1 MEWGP
6 REFAFLT
13 NSQGNT
19 DAFLPGPHFDTH
31 CFREPLGLLDVFCCL
46 LLVIVNSPGV
56 NKRMNEKV
64 VLQSEVLRGRGRP
77 VHVKRT
83 HTK

>member
-13 NSQGNT
+13 NSQGST
-19 DAFLPGPHFDTH
+19 DALLPGPHFDTR
-31 CFREPLGLLDVFCCL
+31 CFRDNLGLLDVFCCS
-46 LLVIVNSPGV
+46 LLVIVNSLGV

-64 VLQSEVLRGRGRP
+64 VLQSEVLRGEGE
-77 VHVKRT
+77 T
-83 HTK
+83 GAC